1 MKNVLLKRTIP
12 VLLAAITLTVSS
24 GLLAAEPPVSTPAP
38 KQVTSIELPDK
49 VINLNIGD
57 TYLIKPVIS
66 PSDASISDCKIQSSD
81 SHVASSDTSGLVTAN
96 YIGTTNIT
104 ISSITNPSVSKTIR
118 VNITD
123 DFTPPE
129 GFDVRDSS
137 VAKGDIVLD
146 NLYAS
151 GQMEETIVV
160 FPHGIINY
168 NAGKLS
174 CIRHT

>member
-1 MKNVLLKRTIP
+1 MYVLSYGE
-12 VLLAAITLTVSS
+12 VF
-24 GLLAAEPPVSTPAP
+24 
-38 KQVTSIELPDK
+38 
-49 VINLNIGD
+49 INE
-57 TYLIKPVIS
+57 K
-66 PSDASISDCKIQSSD
+66 C
-81 SHVASSDTSGLVTAN
+81 
-96 YIGTTNIT
+96 
-104 ISSITNPSVSKTIR
+104 ITNPSVSKTIR

-123 DFTPPE
+123 DFIPPE

-137 VAKGDIVLD
+137 VAKGGIVLD